1 MKLGPVDDGFLIVLQ
16 VQSYL
21 DIVGHDRREVNLANF
36 DDISYEGTTNAQ
48 IKGTLTN
55 NYRQSS
61 VRELYQYI
69 LTLYLPFILGYGLN
83 VLYLDFDF

>member
-21 DIVGHDRREVNLANF
+21 DIVRHDGREINLVYF

-55 NYRQSS
+55 NDGQSS
-61 VRELYQYI
+61 VCELDQYI
-69 LTLYLPFILGYGLN
+69 LTLYLPSILRDGLN
-83 VLYLDFDF
+83 VLYLDLDF

>member
-21 DIVGHDRREVNLANF
+21 DIVRHDRREVNLANF

-48 IKGTLTN
+48 IKGTLAN

-61 VRELYQYI
+61 VCELYQYI
-69 LTLYLPFILGYGLN
+69 LALYLPSILGDGLN
-83 VLYLDFDF
+83 VLYLDLDF